1 MLLVTRRDAEIKLGM
16 NTRHRSGGL
25 TMLGAAIGTASIV
38 IASTPLTLQG
48 RQQLSGFQLAQ
59 PSKPLDRIERRTLP
73 TPAKQ
78 TPSQSA
84 TTAVGPAAAP
94 DPAQAVVANDVA
106 VDFLNIKQTMDGFG
120 ASDAWNPTL
129 SEADADLFFSVQ
141 NGIGLSLLRLN
152 VLPNGTDSAAIS
164 NAQLAVAR
172 GARVWASPWSAPAA
186 WKDNG
191 LETNG
196 GHLCAAAGQ
205 GLCTGS
211 HYLDWAN
218 RLVSFV
224 SLMKSS
230 GVDLYALSAQNEP
243 DLGTNYQSMVFT
255 DAEMVNFVKTLGPR
269 LATLTPRPKLLAGE
283 HTNWSLLWPMANAI
297 EADAA
302 ANSLTDLYGTHQY
315 TGVSPFVAGRTKP
328 IWQTE
333 MSSFDPFD
341 PSINNAIQVA
351 RWVNEAVTA
360 GNVNAW
366 SYWWLRGANA
376 DNEGLTG
383 NSTNATA
390 GTKRLFAL
398 GNFSRF
404 VRPGWV
410 RVNTTTNPTGVEI
423 VAFKKAAT
431 GEFAIVVTNTGT
443 ARSLTVGTSGGN
455 GPLLGQITPY
465 ETYDDGVVDYT
476 LGAHGNLQAG
486 TPFSPA
492 VDQFTATARH
502 GVTTFVGVVADP
514 PPGAFAK
521 AAPAAGSTGQPLIPA
536 LSWTA
541 SAGAWSYD
549 YCLDTTNDNACSTS
563 WTNVAT
569 ATSAVLPRLNPGTT
583 YYWQVRANTNGG
595 STYANGSS
603 TLFVNFTTLAAL
615 PPVVITGAGT
625 ISGTGVKLA
634 GTANPQG
641 FNAAAWFE
649 YGTTTSYGATIAATP
664 SLSFEVAPVS
674 VTASLKGLT
683 CGTIYHFRMVGTS
696 AGGTNYGADQAFVAC
711 LGTTNRT
718 RGDIDGDRR
727 SDISIYRPSTGE
739 WWVLN
744 SKQDFTAYTRYGWGL
759 TGDVPVPS
767 DYDGDGQTDVAIYR
781 PTTGGWWILKS
792 GTNFNT
798 YDVRAWGLPGDVPV
812 PGDYD
817 GDGKADPAI
826 YRPTTGEWWVL
837 KSSTNFAT
845 YTFRGWGLPGDVPV
859 PADYDGDGKTDVAI
873 YRPSTGE
880 WWILWSSSNSSTY
893 TKYGWGLSGDT
904 PVAGDY
910 DGDGKSDIAIFRQT
924 TGEWWVLKSST
935 NFGTYSVSA
944 WGLNGD
950 VPVPADYDGDGKTDV
965 AVYRPSTG
973 YWWLVPSSTG
983 TSGYV
988 GYGWGLT
995 ADVPL
1000 TKKP

>member
-1 MLLVTRRDAEIKLGM
+1 MLLAMRRDAEIRLGM
-16 NTRHRSGGL
+16 NTRHHSGRL
-25 TMLGAAIGTASIV
+25 TMLGVAIGTASLV

-48 RQQLSGFQLAQ
+48 RQQRSGVQLAQ
-59 PSKPLDRIERRTLP
+59 PSKPLDRIERRTFP
-73 TPAKQ
+73 TPTKQ
-78 TPSQSA
+78 TLSQSA
-84 TTAVGPAAAP
+84 TTAVGAAP
-94 DPAQAVVANDVA
+94 DPVPAAVIANDVA
-106 VDFLNIKQTMDGFG
+106 VDFLNVKQAIDGFG

-152 VLPNGTDSAAIS
+152 VQPNGTDSAAIS

-191 LETNG
+191 SEING

-205 GLCTGS
+205 GLCTGP

-218 RLVSFV
+218 RLVGFV
-224 SLMKSS
+224 SLMKAS
-230 GVDLYALSAQNEP
+230 GVDLYALSVQNEP
-243 DLGTNYQSMVFT
+243 DLSTGYQSMLFT
-255 DAEMVNFVKTLGPR
+255 DTEVVNFVKTLGPQ
-269 LATLTPRPKLLAGE
+269 LATLTPRPKLMAGE
-283 HTNWSLLWPMANAI
+283 HTDWSLLWPMANAI
-297 EADAA
+297 EADAT

-315 TGVSPFVAGRTKP
+315 TGTSAYVAGHTKP

-333 MSSFDPFD
+333 MSSFEAFD
-341 PSINNAIQVA
+341 PGIEHAIRVA
-351 RWVNEAVTA
+351 RWINEAVTV
-360 GNVNAW
+360 GNANAW
-366 SYWWLRGANA
+366 HYWWLRGANA

-390 GTKRLFAL
+390 GTKRFFAL
-398 GNFSRF
+398 GNYSRF

-410 RVNTTTNPTGVEI
+410 RVGTTVTASGIEM

-431 GEFAIVVTNTGT
+431 FEFAIVVTNSGT
-443 ARSLTVGTSGGN
+443 ARSLTFGTSG

-476 LGAHGNLQAG
+476 LGTHGNLQAG
-486 TPFSPA
+486 TPFSAPS
-492 VDQFTATARH
+492 DGQFTTTVRH
-502 GVTTFVGVVADP
+502 GVTTFVGTVADP
-514 PPGAFAK
+514 PPGPFAK
-521 AAPAAGSTGQPLIPA
+521 SSPATGSTGLPLIPT

-541 SAGAWSYD
+541 STGAFNYD

-563 WTNVAT
+563 WTNL
-569 ATSAVLPRLNPGTT
+569 TSTSVVLPRLNSGTT
-583 YYWQVRANTNGG
+583 YYWNVRANTNGG

-603 TLFVNFTTLAAL
+603 TLFWSFTTVPALA
-615 PPVVITGAGT
+615 PVVTTGAGT

-634 GTANPQG
+634 GTVNPQG
-641 FNAAAWFE
+641 FSVSAWFE
-649 YGTTTSYGATIAATP
+649 YGTTTAYGATVVATP
-664 SLSFEVAPVS
+664 ALAFEVSPVT
-674 VTASLKGLT
+674 VTAALKGLT
-683 CGTIYHFRMVGTS
+683 CGTIYHFRTVGTS
-696 AGGTNYGADQAFVAC
+696 AGGTTSGADQAFVAC

-727 SDISIYRPSTGE
+727 SDVAIYRPSTGE

-744 SKQDFTAYTRYGWGL
+744 SKQDFTAFTRYGWGL
-759 TGDVPVPS
+759 VGDVPVPS

-792 GTNFNT
+792 STNFNT
-798 YDVRAWGLPGDVPV
+798 YDVRAWGLPGD
-812 PGDYD
+812 
-817 GDGKADPAI
+817 A
-826 YRPTTGEWWVL
+826 
-837 KSSTNFAT
+837 
-845 YTFRGWGLPGDVPV
+845 
-859 PADYDGDGKTDVAI
+859 
-873 YRPSTGE
+873 
-880 WWILWSSSNSSTY
+880 
-893 TKYGWGLSGDT
+893 

-910 DGDGKSDIAIFRQT
+910 DGDGKTDIAIFRQT

-935 NFGTYSVSA
+935 SFGTYTTTG

-950 VPVPADYDGDGKTDV
+950 VPVPADYDGDGKADV

-973 YWWLVPSSTG
+973 WWWLVPSSTG

-995 ADVPL
+995 GDVPL